1 MAKKSAI
8 YGEYV
13 VSVKDDG
20 AIEVFRNYGNVKGSL
35 REIAESK
42 GFEYD
47 PSWNTQQF
55 GARLIKEFGEGSEAH
70 VDNYVIVKK
79 DNGHIDTYRT
89 YENTKEALRSISS
102 ATGFEFDSN
111 WTTRQM
117 GSKLIDFLNNLNN
130 K

>member
-20 AIEVFRNYGNVKGSL
+20 SIEVFRIYDNVKGSL

-47 PSWNTQQF
+47 PSWITQQF

-70 VDNYVIVKK
+70 VDNYVIVKN

-102 ATGFEFDSN
+102 ATGFELDSN
-111 WTTRQM
+111 WTTRQI
-117 GSKLIDFLNNLNN
+117 GSKLIEFLNN

>member
-20 AIEVFRNYGNVKGSL
+20 AIEVFRNYDNVKGSL

-89 YENTKEALRSISS
+89 YENTKEALRSIFS

>member
-20 AIEVFRNYGNVKGSL
+20 AIVVFRNYDNVKGSL

-102 ATGFEFDSN
+102 ATGFEFDFN

-117 GSKLIDFLNNLNN
+117 GSKLIDFLNN

>member
-20 AIEVFRNYGNVKGSL
+20 SIEVFRIYDNVKGSL

-70 VDNYVIVKK
+70 VDNYVIVKN

-102 ATGFEFDSN
+102 ATGFELDSN
-111 WTTRQM
+111 WTTRQI
-117 GSKLIDFLNNLNN
+117 GSKLIEFLNN

>member
-8 YGEYV
+8 YGEYI

-20 AIEVFRNYGNVKGSL
+20 SIEVLRIYDNVIGSL

-47 PSWNTQQF
+47 PSWNT
-55 GARLIKEFGEGSEAH
+55 
-70 VDNYVIVKK
+70 
-79 DNGHIDTYRT
+79 
-89 YENTKEALRSISS
+89 
-102 ATGFEFDSN
+102 
-111 WTTRQM
+111 RQM
-117 GSKLIDFLNNLNN
+117 GSKLIDFINN

>member
-8 YGEYV
+8 YGEYI

-20 AIEVFRNYGNVKGSL
+20 SIEVLRIYDNVIGSL

-55 GARLIKEFGEGSEAH
+55 GAKIIKEFGEGNEAH
-70 VDNYVIVKK
+70 VDNYMIVKK

-89 YENTKEALRSISS
+89 YGNTMEALRNISS
-102 ATGFEFDSN
+102 VVGFEFDSKWN
-111 WTTRQM
+111 TRQM
-117 GSKLIDFLNNLNN
+117 GSKLIDFINN

>member
-20 AIEVFRNYGNVKGSL
+20 AIEVFRNYDNVKGSL

-102 ATGFEFDSN
+102 ATGFGFDSN

>member
-20 AIEVFRNYGNVKGSL
+20 SIEVFRIYDNVKGSL

-102 ATGFEFDSN
+102 ATGFELDSN
-111 WTTRQM
+111 WTTRQI
-117 GSKLIDFLNNLNN
+117 GSKLIEFLNN

>member
-20 AIEVFRNYGNVKGSL
+20 SIEVFRIYDNVKGSL

-47 PSWNTQQF
+47 PSWSTQQF

-70 VDNYVIVKK
+70 VDNYMIVKN

-102 ATGFEFDSN
+102 ATGFELDSN
-111 WTTRQM
+111 WTTRQI
-117 GSKLIDFLNNLNN
+117 GSKLIEFLNN

>member
-8 YGEYV
+8 YGEYI

-20 AIEVFRNYGNVKGSL
+20 AIEVFRNYDNVKGSL

-55 GARLIKEFGEGSEAH
+55 GAKLIKEFGEGSEAH
-70 VDNYVIVKK
+70 VDNYVVVKK

-89 YENTKEALRSISS
+89 YGNTKETLREISS
-102 ATGFEFDSN
+102 AAGFNFDPTWN
-111 WTTRQM
+111 TRYF
-117 GSKLIDFLNNLNN
+117 GNKLIDFLNNSNQ
-130 K
+130 

>member
-8 YGEYV
+8 YGEYI

-20 AIEVFRNYGNVKGSL
+20 SIEVLRIYDNVIGSL

-42 GFEYD
+42 GFEYE

-55 GARLIKEFGEGSEAH
+55 GAKIIKEFGEGNEAH
-70 VDNYVIVKK
+70 VDNYMIVKK

-89 YENTKEALRSISS
+89 YGNTMEALRNISS
-102 ATGFEFDSN
+102 VVGFEFDSKWN
-111 WTTRQM
+111 TRQM
-117 GSKLIDFLNNLNN
+117 GSKLIDFINN

>member
-20 AIEVFRNYGNVKGSL
+20 AIEVFRNYDNVKGSL

-102 ATGFEFDSN
+102 ATCFEFDSN

-117 GSKLIDFLNNLNN
+117 GSKLIDFLNN

>member
-20 AIEVFRNYGNVKGSL
+20 AIEVFRNYDNVKGSL

-102 ATGFEFDSN
+102 ATGFECDSN

>member
-20 AIEVFRNYGNVKGSL
+20 AIEVFRNYDNVKGSL

-70 VDNYVIVKK
+70 VDNYVIVKN

-102 ATGFEFDSN
+102 ATGFELDSN
-111 WTTRQM
+111 WTTRQI
-117 GSKLIDFLNNLNN
+117 GSKLIEFLNN

>member
-20 AIEVFRNYGNVKGSL
+20 SIEVLRIYDNVIGSL

-55 GARLIKEFGEGSEAH
+55 GVKIIKEFGEGNEAH
-70 VDNYVIVKK
+70 VDNYMIVKK

-89 YENTKEALRSISS
+89 YGNTMEALRNISS
-102 ATGFEFDSN
+102 AVGFEFDSKWN
-111 WTTRQM
+111 TRQM
-117 GSKLIDFLNNLNN
+117 GSKLIDFINN

>member
-20 AIEVFRNYGNVKGSL
+20 AIEVFRNYDNVKGSL

-42 GFEYD
+42 EFEYD

-111 WTTRQM
+111 CTTRQM
-117 GSKLIDFLNNLNN
+117 GSKLIDFLNN

>member
-20 AIEVFRNYGNVKGSL
+20 AIEVFRNYDNVKGSL

-79 DNGHIDTYRT
+79 TM
-89 YENTKEALRSISS
+89 
-102 ATGFEFDSN
+102 AT
-111 WTTRQM
+111 
-117 GSKLIDFLNNLNN
+117 LILIAHMRIL
-130 K
+130 KKH

>member
-20 AIEVFRNYGNVKGSL
+20 SIEVFRNYDNVKGSL

-102 ATGFEFDSN
+102 ATGFELDSN
-111 WTTRQM
+111 WTTRQI
-117 GSKLIDFLNNLNN
+117 GSKLIEFLNN

>member
-20 AIEVFRNYGNVKGSL
+20 AIEVFRNYDNVKGSL

-89 YENTKEALRSISS
+89 YENTKEALRSISF

>member
-20 AIEVFRNYGNVKGSL
+20 AIEVFRNYDNVKGSL

-111 WTTRQM
+111 LTTRQM